1 MELKVCVVLTV
12 DKLLKSK
19 PARDEDS
26 TFHTSPTTTKEPMDV
41 RR

>member
-19 PARDEDS
+19 PREGRELNFPRQSDDGKGAYGC
-26 TFHTSPTTTKEPMDV
+26 
-41 RR
+41 